1 MEGQFKKLN
10 KNEITQINEIL
21 SSLENIKI
29 AIKYEESQYVKDE
42 NVSTHKFFLVYVER
56 GKPELSVEVIALVQN
71 LTDYIIKT
79 YK

>member
-1 MEGQFKKLN
+1 MK
-10 KNEITQINEIL
+10 
-21 SSLENIKI
+21 
-29 AIKYEESQYVKDE
+29 

-56 GKPELSVEVIALVQN
+56 GKPELSVEVIAPVQN